1 MPFVTAGGMFLLYF
15 TVDDFMTHFNA
26 AFTTWLSK
34 G

>member
-15 TVDDFMTHFNA
+15 TVDDFMNHFNA